1 MIFGTWGL
9 IAYLAQ
15 FFLIIISIN
24 DYSDGERHLSCKAEW
39 PKGDIR
45 NSEVYDMAL
54 VLMASYHLIEWVRI
68 IMFLITVV
76 LGQNLIPIY
85 YVTGLNTLFG
95 IAAYIYVHA
104 TRFSDVGK
112 YCADIQVTRG
122 AFLLAE
128 VIVFWTTFHIL
139 SFPNF
144 FLFIMKKDNLES
156 ALKKSDSDDEG
167 SDKD

>member
-1 MIFGTWGL
+1 MV
-9 IAYLAQ
+9 AYLAQ
-15 FFLIIISIN
+15 FFLIIIAIN
-24 DYSDGERHLSCKAEW
+24 DYSDGERHLSCKPEW

-54 VLMASYHLIEWVRI
+54 ILLASYHLIEWVRVI
-68 IMFLITVV
+68 IFLITVV

-85 YVTGLNTLFG
+85 YITGLNTIFG
-95 IAAYIYVHA
+95 IVAYIYAHA
-104 TRFSDVGK
+104 IRFSEVGK
-112 YCADIQVTRG
+112 HCADIQVTRG

-144 FLFIMKKDNLES
+144 FLFIMKKDYIET
-156 ALKKSDSDDEG
+156 ALKKKESDEEG
-167 SDKD
+167 EDKD